1 MTDLAVPAEE
11 REFVPE
17 SFFALSQST
26 HDALLFPLEAHPCG
40 GCIVLALRE
49 CVRNDWT
56 SLPVLRQAQDER
68 HVPGR

>member
-49 CVRNDWT
+49 CVR
-56 SLPVLRQAQDER
+56 
-68 HVPGR
+68 